1 MAPSPT
7 GYVHMGSA
15 RTALFNLLFARRRD
29 GKFVLRLDDTDA
41 ARNRPEYETAVYD
54 GLRWMGFEWDEGP
67 DVGGPHAPY
76 RQSERLDLYRENAAR
91 LIVEGHAYRCYCT
104 PEELDAERQ
113 AAKTRGVPYRYSRRC
128 LTNPPAD
135 REEFT
140 VRFKVPEGDTTF
152 TDLVRGDMRW
162 ENGLISDPILMRSD
176 GSPLYNLSSTIDD
189 AVMGITHIFRGEEH
203 LSNTPIQLMLFDA
216 LGYERPEAFAH
227 LPVIVG
233 SDHAKL
239 SKRRHPEMKLETYQ
253 ERGYLPEAV
262 LNYLALLGWNPG
274 TEEEIFSFDQLV
286 EVFDMARVQRS
297 PAMFDWGKLDWLN
310 GLYIRGLDDDDLARR
325 LTPFLPGLGEGTIR
339 AAVPALKE
347 RLPRLDA
354 AQELLRYLA
363 TAPPAPEL
371 DQAQRDMITVAIER
385 LEPTTWEPEAI
396 ESSLEAVLAE
406 RGWKRSKFFSPIR
419 NAVAGR
425 ISPPLHYTLALLP
438 KEEAMTRLRRAA

>member
-1 MAPSPT
+1 
-7 GYVHMGSA
+7 MGSA
-15 RTALFNLLFARRRD
+15 RTALFNLLFARQRE
-29 GKFVLRLDDTDA
+29 GTFVLRLDDTDA

-54 GLRWMGFEWDEGP
+54 GLHWMGFEWDEGP

-113 AAKTRGVPYRYSRRC
+113 AAKLRGVPYRYSRRC
-128 LTNPPAD
+128 LTNPPTD

-140 VRFKVPEGDTTF
+140 VRFKVPEGETTF

-162 ENGLISDPILMRSD
+162 ENELISDPILMRSD

-189 AVMGITHIFRGEEH
+189 AAMGITHIFRGEEH

-227 LPVIVG
+227 LPVIIG

-239 SKRRHPEMKLETYQ
+239 SKRKHPEMKLETYQ

-274 TEEEIFSFDQLV
+274 TEEELFTFDELI
-286 EVFDMARVQRS
+286 EVFDMNRVQRS

-310 GLYIRGLDDDDLARR
+310 GVYIRNLDDEDLARR
-325 LTPFLPGLGEGTIR
+325 LTPFLPGLGEDTIR
-339 AAVPALKE
+339 AAVPAIKE

-363 TAPPAPEL
+363 TAPATPEF
-371 DQAQRDMITVAIER
+371 DEAQRGMIQAAIER
-385 LEPTTWEPEAI
+385 LDRTPWEPGAI
-396 ESSLEAVLAE
+396 ETSLEAVREE
-406 RGWKRSKFFSPIR
+406 RGWGRGKFFSPIR
-419 NAVAGR
+419 NAVAGKV
-425 ISPPLHYTLALLP
+425 SPPLHYTLALLP
-438 KEEAMTRLRRAA
+438 KDEAMTRLRRAA